1 MTSEMLQAI
10 LSPIKGFQSHLTP
23 LELAL
28 RESADLNRSA
38 AAVGLSII
46 WVIVFVLDGSTGP
59 HFSLNTVYLLPL
71 CFTVWCLGRVAGLM
85 SGLLGVAVTLYLNG
99 FGDGLSAQA
108 STVPTATAIWNA
120 GARSFGVLFIILFV
134 SAFRRTFDRERAAA
148 SIDPLTGLANRRAFQ
163 IECARLELASVRDDR
178 ILLCGVIDVDDFKSV
193 NDQHGHAAG
202 DEVLRVVAT
211 ALASAV
217 RPYDITARLGGDEFA
232 FCLAVRDQAS
242 AERKS
247 GKIHRAIMTALQS
260 TDVPATC
267 SLGAS
272 TGTDFTDTLL
282 TADQTMYHAKQTGKS
297 SWRFNT
303 TPALI

>member
-1 MTSEMLQAI
+1 MRRTISSTSRN
-10 LSPIKGFQSHLTP
+10 PQSQLTP

-28 RESADLNRSA
+28 RKSADLNRSV

-71 CFTVWCLGRVAGLM
+71 CFTVWCLGRVAGLL
-85 SGLLGVAVTLYLNG
+85 SGLMGVAVTLYLNG
-99 FGDGLSAQA
+99 FGDGLSAQE

-120 GARSFGVLFIILFV
+120 GARSVAVLFIILFV
-134 SAFRRTFDRERAAA
+134 SAFRRTFDRERATA
-148 SIDPLTGLANRRAFQ
+148 SIDPLTGLGNRRSFRV
-163 IECARLELASVRDDR
+163 ECARLELASARDDR

-211 ALASAV
+211 ALGSAV

-247 GKIHRAIMTALQS
+247 GKIHRAIMAALQS
-260 TDVPATC
+260 TDVSATC
-267 SLGAS
+267 SLGAA
-272 TGTDFTDTLL
+272 TGTDFTATLL
-282 TADQTMYHAKQTGKS
+282 TADQTMYRAKQGGKS
-297 SWRFNT
+297 SWRFNSAQT
-303 TPALI
+303 SGHR

>member
-1 MTSEMLQAI
+1 MRRTISSTSRSLQ
-10 LSPIKGFQSHLTP
+10 SQLTP

-28 RESADLNRSA
+28 RKSADLNRSV

-71 CFTVWCLGRVAGLM
+71 CFTVWCLGRVAGLL
-85 SGLLGVAVTLYLNG
+85 SGLMGVAVTLYLNG

-120 GARSFGVLFIILFV
+120 GARSVAVLFIILFV
-134 SAFRRTFDRERAAA
+134 SAFRRTFDRERATA
-148 SIDPLTGLANRRAFQ
+148 SIDPLTGLGNRRSFRV
-163 IECARLELASVRDDR
+163 ECARLELASARDDR

-211 ALASAV
+211 ALGSAV

-247 GKIHRAIMTALQS
+247 GKIHRAIMAALQS
-260 TDVPATC
+260 TEVSTTC
-267 SLGAS
+267 SLGAA
-272 TGTDFTDTLL
+272 TGTDFTATLL
-282 TADQTMYHAKQTGKS
+282 TADQTMYRAKQGGKS
-297 SWRFNT
+297 SWRFNSAQT
-303 TPALI
+303 SGHR